1 MHNKNQMWSLI
12 NVKSSINV
20 NKLRLM
26 LIVIFGIL
34 STVTRFPASLQVSA
48 QGSDS
53 QPSALGTQRAA
64 LLRVI
69 YDEVEVRRANTTE
82 WLALAVGSESPFG
95 VGDTLR
101 TSPYGR
107 VHLRFASDL
116 ETLVLPSSTLE
127 LLTFEGDS
135 EIRLH
140 LRVEGR
146 SIHIT
151 PSSDAFE
158 SYRLE
163 TAFYAVTSP
172 PQHFAVQTGMS
183 VPSNSAEAVPEAAIS
198 VAEGS
203 AAVETGD
210 ETVIDVDAGFGMR
223 VREGDVTSTPTAL
236 DYPAHFAQLEG
247 LLDGCSGLVMA
258 RGEESLN
265 VRVGPGLGYDEVGIA
280 ENNASVPLL
289 GVTIGADRYRI
300 PFLSGFGWILAIGVQ
315 TDCDN
320 LPVYPYNTLEVNNG
334 VIQAE
339 ARELE
344 LLQPFYGTPEEDY
357 WFYR

>member
-1 MHNKNQMWSLI
+1 MRSKNQMWSL
-12 NVKSSINV
+12 INV

-34 STVTRFPASLQVSA
+34 STVTSIPASAQASA

-53 QPSALGTQRAA
+53 QRAALGTQRAV

-69 YDEVEVRRANTTE
+69 YDEVEVRRADTAE

-107 VHLRFASDL
+107 VHLRFASGL
-116 ETLVLPSSTLE
+116 ETLVLPASTLE

-140 LRVEGR
+140 MRGDGR
-146 SIHIT
+146 SIHVT
-151 PSSDAFE
+151 PASDAFE

-163 TAFYAVTSP
+163 TATYAVTSP
-172 PQHFAVQTGMS
+172 AQHFAVQTS
-183 VPSNSAEAVPEAAIS
+183 TSAEGVSEAAIS

-203 AAVETGD
+203 AAVETVD
-210 ETVIDVDAGFGMR
+210 ETVIDVEAGFGMR
-223 VREGDVTSTPTAL
+223 VREGDPTSTPTAL
-236 DYPAHFAQLEG
+236 IYPAHFAQLEG
-247 LLDGCSGLVMA
+247 LLDGCPGLVMA